1 MRVGDLVRYHD
12 PKVAGNHLGVI
23 LEYCKEYGDYLVLFP
38 NRERNKKWWCPPK
51 NVELV
56 K

>member
-1 MRVGDLVRYHD
+1 MKVGDLVRYHD

-23 LEYCKEYGDYLVLFP
+23 LEQCKEYDDYLVLFP
-38 NRERNKKWWCPPK
+38 NRKRNKKWWCPPK
-51 NVELV
+51 NLELF